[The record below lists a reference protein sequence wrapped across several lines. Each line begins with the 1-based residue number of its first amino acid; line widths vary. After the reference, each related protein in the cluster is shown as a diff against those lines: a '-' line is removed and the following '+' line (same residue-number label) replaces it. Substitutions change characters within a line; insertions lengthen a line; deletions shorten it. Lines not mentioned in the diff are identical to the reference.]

1 MSRMSCERVAE
12 KLPDRL
18 QERIGEI
25 ARLEVDE
32 HLAEC
37 ADCRSLRDLM
47 MAMGRTRPAFP
58 EGLHERVLD
67 AVASPRRRQWIPSH
81 VAMAATVVFALITA
95 GLLLSPASPLNSDGE
110 RGDDVAATVAPV
122 RSSDPLLHGGPGLGQ
137 LSVDELQRLLA
148 EMDS

>member
-1 MSRMSCERVAE
+1 MSRVSCELVAE

-37 ADCRSLRDLM
+37 ADCRSLWDLM
-47 MAMGRTRPAFP
+47 MAMGRSRPAVP
-58 EGLHERVLD
+58 EGLHNRVLE

-81 VAMAATVVFALITA
+81 VAMAATVVFALVTA
-95 GLLLSPASPLNSDGE
+95 GLLLSPGSPFSSGSDRGE
-110 RGDDVAATVAPV
+110 DVAATGSPV
-122 RSSDPLLHGGPGLGQ
+122 RSNDPLLHGGPGLGQ